1 MSRIFRMTVQDSVLD
16 IFFYDNGNNLIAL
29 KSITKKPQEKWKQW
43 QEEPMP
49 IELYEKQKK
58 NGDFDNGYGIITGK
72 LWRGAYQGKHLV
84 CIDIDNKKGI
94 DTFLSYFSQ
103 VKTIDELAKT
113 TLVVQHKD
121 AKEEKVHIYFI
132 TENPITKRS
141 GIRRVSKEKDKEVNE
156 DDEIPKIEV
165 KSDSST
171 YVVGPG
177 STHKSGHP
185 YEIVGISKPS
195 VLNKEQSEQLEN
207 ALNDIY
213 ERCGNKKKNNQN
225 GLIPISE
232 LFKNDFTIFEGNNR
246 QEAVLR
252 TCESLLQRLK
262 GIYPIDKIREMA
274 YEWNKEHCKPP
285 LDDKEFGVK
294 WDNAIKFLE
303 KKSIDEKDEKEEGE
317 DQVRVSVA
325 DIIASVKER
334 YIEIFK
340 DQINTFYVTLKINDH
355 VECIPLQS
363 NRFKNVIRKEFFDKI
378 GQLISDDKLDGI
390 IKLIE
395 SQSMFDDNI
404 RKIELSLRVAKL
416 NANDYDNDV
425 FYYDL
430 TTTKWEIVKIS
441 PDEGRWEIV
450 KDSNLPIFKRHEN
463 NCSPQ
468 VYPLKEYGKDVFEQ
482 FLKLFNFGSRRDIL
496 LFSVYLI
503 SLFIPNIPKVILV
516 IKGTGGGAKT
526 TAFKM
531 IKDMVDPSTAD
542 TLSFPK
548 QINDLIQTLDHHYV
562 NFFDNVSSV
571 SEEVS
576 DMLCRAVTG
585 SGNMKRALFTNDSDF
600 IYKFKRCIGING
612 INLATTKADFLD
624 RALIIEVK
632 RIEKEKRKKEDELF
646 MEFERLKPFVLGFI
660 FDILVKTLIYR
671 KEHKGEKILK
681 NGYPRMADFA
691 EWSEVISRCLGY
703 QDNEFL
709 NAYYENIYNQ
719 NDEII
724 ESSPV
729 AEAIV
734 LYMNEL
740 EREYWEGTPTR
751 LYKTLTDVIDQIKPD
766 LKRSNVWPKA
776 SNTLTSMINDV
787 AHNLKE
793 KSIEVITGERDSQGN
808 RVIKIRKLRKS
819 INNNNHD
826 YESESE
832 NRAKNNNIDYG
843 LLNPHIHR
851 VGSSDNFECDNCP
864 LVEDIHFMKQH
875 MCSGAKK
882 H

>member
-1 MSRIFRMTVQDSVLD
+1 M
-16 IFFYDNGNNLIAL
+16 
-29 KSITKKPQEKWKQW
+29 
-43 QEEPMP
+43 
-49 IELYEKQKK
+49 
-58 NGDFDNGYGIITGK
+58 
-72 LWRGAYQGKHLV
+72 
-84 CIDIDNKKGI
+84 
-94 DTFLSYFSQ
+94 
-103 VKTIDELAKT
+103 
-113 TLVVQHKD
+113 
-121 AKEEKVHIYFI
+121 
-132 TENPITKRS
+132 
-141 GIRRVSKEKDKEVNE
+141 
-156 DDEIPKIEV
+156 
-165 KSDSST
+165 
-171 YVVGPG
+171 
-177 STHKSGHP
+177 
-185 YEIVGISKPS
+185 
-195 VLNKEQSEQLEN
+195 
-207 ALNDIY
+207 
-213 ERCGNKKKNNQN
+213 
-225 GLIPISE
+225 
-232 LFKNDFTIFEGNNR
+232 
-246 QEAVLR
+246 
-252 TCESLLQRLK
+252 
-262 GIYPIDKIREMA
+262 
-274 YEWNKEHCKPP
+274 
-285 LDDKEFGVK
+285 
-294 WDNAIKFLE
+294 
-303 KKSIDEKDEKEEGE
+303 
-317 DQVRVSVA
+317 
-325 DIIASVKER
+325 
-334 YIEIFK
+334 
-340 DQINTFYVTLKINDH
+340 
-355 VECIPLQS
+355 QS
-363 NRFKNVIRKEFFDKI
+363 NRFKNVIRKEYFDKV

-416 NANDYDNDV
+416 NANDHDTDV

-441 PDEGRWEIV
+441 AHEGCWEIV
-450 KDSNLPIFKRHEN
+450 KDNNLPIFKRHEN

-468 VYPLKEYGKDVFEQ
+468 VYPSKEYGKDVFEQ

-503 SLFIPNIPKVILV
+503 SLFIPKIPKVILV

-531 IKDMVDPSTAD
+531 IKEMVDPSSAD

-562 NFFDNVSSV
+562 NFFDNVSSF
-571 SEEVS
+571 SEEIS

-585 SGNMKRALFTNDSDF
+585 SGNMKRALFTTDTDF

-624 RALIIEVK
+624 RSLIIEVK
-632 RIEKEKRKKEDELF
+632 RIEKEKRKKEDEIYK
-646 MEFERLKPFVLGFI
+646 EFERLKPFVLGFI
-660 FDILVKTLIYR
+660 FDILVKALIYR
-671 KEHKGEKILK
+671 KDHKGEKILK

-691 EWSEVISRCLGY
+691 EWSEIISRCLGY

-709 NAYYENIYNQ
+709 NGYYENIYNQ

-793 KSIEVITGERDSQGN
+793 KGIEVITGERDSQGN

-819 INNNNHD
+819 INNNNN
-826 YESESE
+826 YENGSE
-832 NRAKNNNIDYG
+832 NRAQNNNIDDQG
-843 LLNPHIHR
+843 LFSPHIHR
-851 VGSSDNFECDNCP
+851 IGSSDNFDCDNCP
-864 LVEDIHFMKQH
+864 LVGDIHLMKPH
-875 MCSGAKK
+875 TCSGDQNIQDKN
-882 H
+882 